1 MRNSEIHTQSTAI
14 PYRLEDRPLGV
25 VVGFDGSA
33 QSKLALHYGARAAQ
47 RRNAPLTVVHAF
59 KLPSHIYTTL
69 PAIPDIPED
78 AVTRQA
84 AEKTLDQARDY
95 LDEYPG
101 EVTYRAEHGD
111 AAGVL
116 VDLSSSAHIIVLGGR
131 GRGGFLGRILGSVS
145 SAVPGHAKAP
155 TVVVPKSYE
164 ATINDVDDPFAPIK
178 DEEAPVVVG
187 LDGSSHSRVAALQAA
202 EAADWRSTRLHLLL
216 TLPPLGDTLE
226 WYPGVGP
233 SDSSA
238 VQRRVDELKAHMERE
253 ADWLRGHY
261 PNIRITTGVES
272 GTPIGI
278 LALASEKAQ
287 LTVVGTRGR
296 GAVASAL
303 MGSTSRG
310 VLLAAQGP
318 VMVVPQLDDE
328 RVHDQPTS
336 TV

>member
-1 MRNSEIHTQSTAI
+1 MRNSEIPTQSSAI
-14 PYRLEDRPLGV
+14 PFRLSDRPLGV
-25 VVGFDGSA
+25 VVGFDGSEQA
-33 QSKLALHYGARAAQ
+33 KLALHYGARAAQ
-47 RRNAPLTVVHAF
+47 RRNAPLTVVHAY

-69 PAIPDIPED
+69 PAIPEVPED

-101 EVTYRAEHGD
+101 EVTYRTDHGD
-111 AAGVL
+111 AAGIL
-116 VDLSSSAHIIVLGGR
+116 VTLSESAHLIVLGGR

-155 TVVVPKSYE
+155 TVVVPKSY
-164 ATINDVDDPFAPIK
+164 AAAVADADDPFAPVK

-187 LDGSSHSRVAALQAA
+187 LDGSSQSRVAALQAA
-202 EAADWRSTRLHLLL
+202 EAADSRSTRLHLLL

-233 SDSSA
+233 SDNSA
-238 VQRRVDELKAHMERE
+238 VRRRVDELKAHMERE
-253 ADWLRGHY
+253 AEWLGGHY
-261 PNIRITTGVES
+261 PNLRITTGVES
-272 GTPIGI
+272 GTPVGT

-310 VLLAAQGP
+310 VLLSAHGP
-318 VMVVPQLDDE
+318 VMVVPDLEDE
-328 RVHDQPTS
+328 RVADQPTS